1 MYVAPKIDKKR
12 VKKSIHNIDPWRM
25 HCANHRSFFNVQ
37 KQKNVENFCFII
49 CEKIVSINYLFLINH
64 TEHQIYHFSTYTSFL
79 IPVQTD
85 SGDSHNTHVIVEC
98 ATHNV

>member
-1 MYVAPKIDKKR
+1 LTPGACIARITEVFLMYKNKRMLKIFVLLF
-12 VKKSIHNIDPWRM
+12 VKKLYPLTT
-25 HCANHRSFFNVQ
+25 
-37 KQKNVENFCFII
+37 
-49 CEKIVSINYLFLINH
+49 YFLINH